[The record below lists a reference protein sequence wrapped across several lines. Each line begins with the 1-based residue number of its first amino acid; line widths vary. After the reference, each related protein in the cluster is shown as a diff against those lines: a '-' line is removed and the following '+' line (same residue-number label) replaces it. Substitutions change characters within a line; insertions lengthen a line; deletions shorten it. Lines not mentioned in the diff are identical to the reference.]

1 MPNLVSSESD
11 EVSILVDEE
20 MTPSSDDNDDV
31 LLAGRYGNLDDIRDY
46 VTAHGSEPLATIRD
60 ENENCILHM
69 HGFLISN
76 GRSIDV
82 LEYLLPL
89 LPSALL
95 AAQNS
100 AKSTPLHW
108 AALNKHLAVVQKL
121 VEYPDGPGIDLI
133 DIKNTAGHTPLGEAE
148 LAEWDEGA
156 TWLVKMMN
164 LDAEDAEKEKGGDD
178 EDVEVPQD
186 IEVEIEDAEGQ
197 VAKMT
202 ISGAQSKSS

>member
-1 MPNLVSSESD
+1 MAP
-11 EVSILVDEE
+11 
-20 MTPSSDDNDDV
+20 SDDDKEDV
-31 LLAGRYGNLDDIRDY
+31 LLAGRYGDLEDLREF
-46 VTAHGSEPLATIRD
+46 VSKFGSQPLAAIRD

-69 HGFLISN
+69 VCGN
-76 GRSIDV
+76 GHLDA

-89 LPSALL
+89 VPSSLL

-100 AKSTPLHW
+100 SKSTPLHW
-108 AALNKHLAVVQKL
+108 AALNKHLSVVQKL

-156 TWLVKMMN
+156 AWLVKMMN
-164 LDAEDAEKEKGGDD
+164 LESEDPEKEARGSEDKAD
-178 EDVEVPQD
+178 EDLGIPQD

-202 ISGAQSKSS
+202 ISGTSGGSKSS

>member
-1 MPNLVSSESD
+1 MA
-11 EVSILVDEE
+11 
-20 MTPSSDDNDDV
+20 PSAAENDDV
-31 LLAGRYGNLDDIRDY
+31 LLAGRYGELDDILGY
-46 VTAHGSEPLATIRD
+46 VEKYGSEPLSTLRD
-60 ENENCILHM
+60 ENENTILHM
-69 HGFLISN
+69 CL
-76 GRSIDV
+76 IDV

-89 LPSALL
+89 VPSSLL

-108 AALNKHLAVVQKL
+108 AALNKHLLVVQKL
-121 VEYPDGPGIDLI
+121 VEYPNGPGIDLI

-164 LDAEDAEKEKGGDD
+164 LEAEDPEKEKEVAED
-178 EDVEVPQD
+178 EVTDMSQD
-186 IEVEIEDAEGQ
+186 IEVEIQDADGQ

-202 ISGAQSKSS
+202 IGGAKSS

>member
-1 MPNLVSSESD
+1 MS
-11 EVSILVDEE
+11 
-20 MTPSSDDNDDV
+20 PSQDNNDDV
-31 LLAGRYGNLDDIRDY
+31 LLAGRYGDLEDIRGY
-46 VTAHGSEPLATIRD
+46 VKIHGSEPLATIRD
-60 ENENCILHM
+60 ENDNCILHM
-69 HGFLISN
+69 VCGN
-76 GRSIDV
+76 GHIDV

-89 LPSALL
+89 VPSSLL

-108 AALNKHLAVVQKL
+108 AALNKHLSVVQKL
-121 VEYPDGPGIDLI
+121 VEYPDGPGINLI

-156 TWLVKMMN
+156 TWLVRMMN
-164 LDAEDAEKEKGGDD
+164 LDSEDADKEKAVDGE

-202 ISGAQSKSS
+202 ISGAPSKSS

>member
-1 MPNLVSSESD
+1 MAPSD
-11 EVSILVDEE
+11 EENE
-20 MTPSSDDNDDV
+20 DV
-31 LLAGRYGNLDDIRDY
+31 LLAGRYGDIDDIRDY
-46 VTAHGSEPLATIRD
+46 VSKHGSDPIATIRD
-60 ENENCILHM
+60 ENDNCILHM
-69 HGFLISN
+69 SFT
-76 GRSIDV
+76 DV

-89 LPSALL
+89 VPSSLL

-108 AALNKHLAVVQKL
+108 AALNKHLSVVQKL
-121 VEYPDGPGIDLI
+121 VEYPNGPGIDLI

-164 LDAEDAEKEKGGDD
+164 LDAEGADQEKNADGD

-186 IEVEIEDAEGQ
+186 IEVEIEDADGQ
-197 VAKMT
+197 MAKMT
-202 ISGAQSKSS
+202 ISGRPSKST

>member
-1 MPNLVSSESD
+1 MALTD
-11 EVSILVDEE
+11 EDKDEI
-20 MTPSSDDNDDV
+20 
-31 LLAGRYGNLDDIRDY
+31 LLAGRYGDLEDIREF
-46 VTAHGSEPLATIRD
+46 VSKFGAEPLAEIRD
-60 ENENCILHM
+60 ENDNSVLHM
-69 HGFLISN
+69 VCGN
-76 GRSIDV
+76 GHLDV

-89 LPSALL
+89 VPPTLL

-108 AALNKHLAVVQKL
+108 AALNRHLSVVQKL

-156 TWLVKMMN
+156 TWLVKVMN
-164 LDAEDAEKEKGGDD
+164 LDAEDAEKGNGDVEDVGDD
-178 EDVEVPQD
+178 EIGVPQD

-197 VAKMT
+197 VARMT
-202 ISGAQSKSS
+202 IAGTGASKSS

>member
-1 MPNLVSSESD
+1 MAVTDDDKD
-11 EVSILVDEE
+11 E
-20 MTPSSDDNDDV
+20 V
-31 LLAGRYGNLDDIRDY
+31 LLAGRYGDLDDVREFL
-46 VTAHGSEPLATIRD
+46 TKFGSDVLADIRD
-60 ENENCILHM
+60 ENDNTILHM
-69 HGFLISN
+69 VCGN
-76 GRSIDV
+76 GHLDL

-89 LPSALL
+89 IPTSLL

-108 AALNKHLAVVQKL
+108 AALNKHLPIIQKL

-133 DIKNTAGHTPLGEAE
+133 DIKNAAGRSPLGEAE

-164 LDAEDAEKEKGGDD
+164 LDTKDAETERGDAEDDD
-178 EDVEVPQD
+178 EGGVAVAQD

-202 ISGAQSKSS
+202 ISAEGVKPS